1 MDQTIFTTSAQLDD
15 AAAMIEFLSPIPNGD
30 QLAKLFHAGKP
41 ISTRAYDDESF
52 TARFVLSD
60 GITAMCFTVP
70 NVTIDQAEMIAAQ
83 CEGRH
88 AWGSD
93 AFEEAVAVAL
103 EGTLEPPQ

>member
-1 MDQTIFTTSAQLDD
+1 MDQTILTTSARLDD
-15 AAAMIEFLSPIPNGD
+15 DAGMLKFLSPIPNGD
-30 QLAKLFHAGKP
+30 QLATLFEHRKP
-41 ISTRAYDDESF
+41 VSTRAYDDESF

-103 EGTLEPPQ
+103 EGTLEPPE